1 MLMDTLNIIGC
12 GRLGQTLAKLWSQ
25 QAVFTIQDVM
35 NRTIES
41 AAAAVAFIGA
51 GRAVTDAADL
61 RPADLFLIATPDDA
75 IATCAHRLTQAGC
88 LQPGNIVFHCSGA
101 LPSTD
106 LNMVTACGAF
116 VASVHPVK
124 SFATPGRAVRSFA
137 GTYCGVEGDP
147 DALAVLQLAFTRI
160 GGKLFTIDATQK
172 TFYHAAAVLVCNDLT
187 ALLELGARLYEK
199 AGLSR
204 QTAFDVMQPIVR
216 ETVEAAFTLGTARA
230 LTGPVARGDYTTVAK
245 QLNALHAWNP
255 QIEDAYRA
263 LGAIALDLAKAQ
275 GIADEAALA
284 HLQKLL
290 DRSAS

>member
-1 MLMDTLNIIGC
+1 MDTLNIIGC

-25 QAVFTIQDVM
+25 QAVFAIQDVM

-51 GRAVTDAADL
+51 GRAVTPAVDL
-61 RPADLFLIATPDDA
+61 RPADLFLIATPDDV
-75 IATCAHRLTQAGC
+75 IATCAHHLTQTGC
-88 LQPGNIVFHCSGA
+88 LRPGNIVFHCSGA

-116 VASVHPVK
+116 VASVHPIK
-124 SFATPGRAVRSFA
+124 SFATPERAVRSFA

-147 DALAVLQLAFTRI
+147 NALAVLQLAFTRI
-160 GGKLFTIDATQK
+160 GGKLFTIDAAKK

-187 ALLELGARLYEK
+187 ALIELGARLYEK
-199 AGLSR
+199 AGLNR
-204 QTAFDVMQPIVR
+204 QTAFDVMRPIVR

-245 QLNALHAWNP
+245 QLNALHGWNP

-263 LGAIALDLAKAQ
+263 LGAITLDLAKAQ